1 MEHTEEEEQW
11 MLEQALAEKTA
22 AAYALKDL
30 IDEYG
35 EDNIEAIDDEL
46 LDEIINL

>member
-1 MEHTEEEEQW
+1 MEYTEEEEKM
-11 MLEQALAEKTA
+11 MLEQALAEKVA
-22 AAYALKDL
+22 AAHALNDL

-35 EDNIEAIDDEL
+35 EWGIEAIDDEL

>member
-1 MEHTEEEEQW
+1 MEYTEEEKEQ
-11 MLEQALAEKTA
+11 MLSEKAA
-22 AAYALKDL
+22 AAYALNDL

-35 EDNIEAIDDEL
+35 EESIEAIDDEL

>member
-1 MEHTEEEEQW
+1 MEYTEEEEQW
-11 MLEQALAEKTA
+11 MLEQALAEKAA
-22 AAYALKDL
+22 AAYALNDL

-35 EDNIEAIDDEL
+35 EESIEAIDDEL

>member
-1 MEHTEEEEQW
+1 MEYTEEEEKW

-22 AAYALKDL
+22 AAYALNDL

-35 EDNIEAIDDEL
+35 EESIEAIDDEL